1 MCNSIQL
8 RKSLVTIIGSIHS
21 NESCISALNRVK
33 PTHVLVE
40 ATKDTIGLIRR
51 KNQSLTLKDLPSL
64 VRFSDAHSIPIH
76 AIDLPTSMITAKVFD
91 GFSFLKKLAV
101 WKYVLS
107 KRLLAPTAQYLLDRT
122 LEIPRT
128 QADSFI
134 GRWIVSP
141 LLLGEIRKLLADGA
155 GQYEIDKLIRSK
167 QDASSF
173 LSRRDYD
180 PLAYLELCDQ
190 TSIDVRLQSTLI
202 EYRNAFM
209 CSEVRGILRSIPD
222 NSVCAVVVGQNHLEG
237 MISNLERGMDF
248 VPESLLSGTSSDDER
263 HSGLIDQFL
272 LALLLD
278 T

>member
-1 MCNSIQL
+1 
-8 RKSLVTIIGSIHS
+8 
-21 NESCISALNRVK
+21 
-33 PTHVLVE
+33 
-40 ATKDTIGLIRR
+40 
-51 KNQSLTLKDLPSL
+51 
-64 VRFSDAHSIPIH
+64 
-76 AIDLPTSMITAKVFD
+76 MITAKVFD